1 MRWPRPF
8 VFLGLCG
15 LLALGAA
22 RAAQAQPQN
31 PAAAGTAQRVLVV
44 HSYNPGYIWTD
55 TLAQGIH
62 DALHGTKI
70 ALETHYLDA
79 KRDHEPESLAAKARD
94 ILQRIEQWRP
104 QVVIATDDAAQVYLT
119 QPFLKG
125 RPWPQVIFCGVNAPL
140 STYGFPAANVSGV
153 REHWHFRESFTLL
166 KKLAPRATRIAM
178 LSDGSET
185 STHVLA
191 DLAQDK
197 RQNGRYALTLAA
209 SEQVETYQQWQRK
222 VLGFQSSA
230 DALALGLY
238 HSLRDERTGE
248 VVPPETVMAWTMSAN
263 RLPSV
268 GFTDY
273 AVGGGLLC
281 GVLESAHEQGYL
293 AGLMARQVLGKGL
306 SAGALP
312 VRTNVRGTVLL
323 NLKTAERLVLRIP
336 FELIQAAG
344 ITIK

>member
-1 MRWPRPF
+1 MRWFRPL
-8 VFLGLCG
+8 VFLTLLCLG
-15 LLALGAA
+15 AVPLARASQALDQPAEAGAA
-22 RAAQAQPQN
+22 R
-31 PAAAGTAQRVLVV
+31 RVLVV

-55 TLAQGIH
+55 ALAQGIH
-62 DALHGTKI
+62 DALRGGKI
-70 ALETHYLDA
+70 TLETRYLDA
-79 KRDHEPESLAAKARD
+79 KRDLEPESLAAKAQA
-94 ILQRIEQWRP
+94 ILQHIEQWRP
-104 QVVIATDDAAQVYLT
+104 QVVITADDAAQAYLA
-119 QPFLKG
+119 QPLLKG

-153 REHWHFRESFTLL
+153 REHWHFRESFALL
-166 KKLAPRATRIAM
+166 KKLVPGATRAAM

-185 STHVLA
+185 SAHVLA
-191 DLAQDK
+191 DLAQDR
-197 RQNGRYALTLAA
+197 RQNGRFALALVA
-209 SEQVETYQQWQRK
+209 SERVETFQQWQRK
-222 VLGFQSSA
+222 VQGYQTRA

-248 VVPPETVMAWTMSAN
+248 VVPQETVMAWTKAAN
-263 RLPSV
+263 KLPSI

-293 AGLMARQVLGKGL
+293 AGLMARQVLEKKL
-306 SAGALP
+306 AAGALP

-323 NLKTAERLVLRIP
+323 NLKTAERLGLRIP

-344 ITIK
+344 IIIK